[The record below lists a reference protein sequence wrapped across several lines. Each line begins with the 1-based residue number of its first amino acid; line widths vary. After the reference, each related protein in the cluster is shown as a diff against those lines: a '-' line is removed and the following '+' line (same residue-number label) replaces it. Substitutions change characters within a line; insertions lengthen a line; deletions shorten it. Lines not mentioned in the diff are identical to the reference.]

1 MIRNSTI
8 GVAVAVLVLVV
19 AALSSLFT
27 VRQTEQVLIT
37 QFGQPIRV
45 ITEPG
50 LHVKVPFIQTV
61 IDFDKRLLDYST
73 PGEEVILSDQR
84 RLIVDS
90 FTRFH
95 ITDPLQYY
103 QAVGA
108 QEDAIRARLNSVVT
122 SALRRV
128 LGNEPLLAVLSSDR
142 NHIMELIRNQVNTE
156 MRNFG
161 VSIDDV
167 RIRRADL
174 PEGNTQ
180 AILSRMKSE
189 RKRIADQARAEG
201 AEASAKIKADAER
214 DRTVL
219 LADARATADTLRGQG
234 EAAAIATYAAAF
246 NQDPQF
252 FSVWRTLQAYRDG
265 FAGGQSRL
273 VITTDNDF
281 FKLLKDAPGSAALP

>member
-1 MIRNSTI
+1 MMRNSII
-8 GVAVAVLVLVV
+8 GAAVAILVIVV
-19 AALSSLFT
+19 AAASSLFT
-27 VRQTEQVLIT
+27 VSQTEQVLIT
-37 QFGQPIRV
+37 QFGQPIR
-45 ITEPG
+45 IIAQPG

-61 IDFDKRLLDYST
+61 IYFDKRLLDYST
-73 PGEEVILSDQR
+73 PNEEVILGDQR

-108 QEDAIRARLNSVVT
+108 QEDGIRARLNSVVT

-128 LGNEPLLAVLSSDR
+128 LGNEQLLAVLSTER
-142 NHIMELIRNQVNTE
+142 GRIMTLIKNEVNTE
-156 MRNFG
+156 MRGFG
-161 VSIDDV
+161 VSIEDV

-180 AILSRMKSE
+180 AILARMKSE
-189 RKRIADQARAEG
+189 RQRIASQARAEG
-201 AEASAKIKADAER
+201 AEASAKIKADADR

-234 EAAAIATYAAAF
+234 EAAAIATFAAAF
-246 NQDPQF
+246 NQDPHF

-273 VITTDNDF
+273 VLSTDNDF
-281 FKLLKDAPGSAALP
+281 FRMLKDAPVAAAP

>member
-1 MIRNSTI
+1 MMRNSAI
-8 GVAVAVLVLVV
+8 GATLAVLVIVF

-27 VRQTEQVLIT
+27 VDQTSQVLIT
-37 QFGQPIRV
+37 QFGQPIRI
-45 ITEPG
+45 ITQPG

-61 IDFDKRLLDYST
+61 IPFDKRLLDFTS

-95 ITDPLQYY
+95 IIDPLQVY
-103 QAVGA
+103 QSVGA
-108 QEDAIRARLNSVVT
+108 QEGSIYARLEPVVT

-128 LGNEPLLAVLSSDR
+128 LGNESLPAVLSTDR
-142 NHIMELIRNQVNTE
+142 AHIMELIRNQVNTE
-156 MRNFG
+156 MRGFG
-161 VSIDDV
+161 VSIEDV

-174 PEGNTQ
+174 PQGNTQ
-180 AILSRMKSE
+180 AILSRMQSE
-189 RKRIADQARAEG
+189 RQRAAKQARAEG
-201 AEASAKIKADAER
+201 AEASAKIKADADR

-219 LADARATADTLRGQG
+219 LADARATSDTLRGQG

-273 VITTDNDF
+273 VISTDNDF
-281 FKLLKDAPGSAALP
+281 FKLLKDAPATPAP

>member
-1 MIRNSTI
+1 MSRTFIA
-8 GVAVAVLVLVV
+8 GVVVLLLL
-19 AALSSLFT
+19 ATGASALFT
-27 VRQTEQVLIT
+27 VSQTEQVLIT
-37 QFGQPIRV
+37 QFGQPIRI

-50 LHVKVPFIQTV
+50 LHTKIPFIQTV
-61 IDFDKRLLDYST
+61 ISFDRRLLDYST

-95 ITDPLQYY
+95 ITDPLQYF

-128 LGNEPLLAVLSSDR
+128 LGNESLLGVLSTNRD
-142 NHIMELIRNQVNTE
+142 HIMTLIRNQVNKE
-156 MRNFG
+156 MGGFG
-161 VSIDDV
+161 VAIEDV

-180 AILSRMKSE
+180 AILNRMKSE
-189 RKRIADQARAEG
+189 RQRAASQARAEG
-201 AEASAKIKADAER
+201 AEASAKIRADAER

-219 LADARATADTLRGQG
+219 LAGRPRHCRQAAWSRRGGCHRHQRRSLRAGTRSSSAFGARCRPIVMGSR
-234 EAAAIATYAAAF
+234 AA
-246 NQDPQF
+246 N
-252 FSVWRTLQAYRDG
+252 
-265 FAGGQSRL
+265 
-273 VITTDNDF
+273 
-281 FKLLKDAPGSAALP
+281 PGS

>member
-1 MIRNSTI
+1 MMRNSLI
-8 GVAVAVLVLVV
+8 GAAVALLIVI
-19 AALSSLFT
+19 AAAASALFT
-27 VRQTEQVLIT
+27 VSQTEQVLIT
-37 QFGQPIRV
+37 QFGQPIR
-45 ITEPG
+45 IISQPG

-61 IDFDKRLLDYST
+61 IYFDKRLLDYST
-73 PGEEVILSDQR
+73 PNEEVILGDQR

-95 ITDPLQYY
+95 ITDPLLYY

-108 QEDAIRARLNSVVT
+108 QEDGIRARLNSVVT

-128 LGNEPLLAVLSSDR
+128 LGNEQLLAVLSTAR
-142 NHIMELIRNQVNTE
+142 GRIMTLIKNEVNTE
-156 MRNFG
+156 MRGFG
-161 VSIDDV
+161 VSIEDV

-180 AILSRMKSE
+180 AILARMKSE
-189 RKRIADQARAEG
+189 RQRIAAQARAEG
-201 AEASAKIKADAER
+201 AEAAAKIKADADR

-246 NQDPQF
+246 NQDPHF

-273 VITTDNDF
+273 VMSTDNDF
-281 FKLLKDAPGSAALP
+281 FKMLKDAPVPAAP